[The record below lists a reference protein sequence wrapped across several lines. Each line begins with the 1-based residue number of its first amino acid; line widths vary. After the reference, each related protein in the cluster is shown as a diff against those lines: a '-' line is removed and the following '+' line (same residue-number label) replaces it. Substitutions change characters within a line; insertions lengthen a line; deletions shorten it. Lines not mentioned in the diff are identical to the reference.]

1 MSKKVE
7 FTGEILRDVSGLV
20 HLLYILGLSAVT
32 PYTKYWQNSQKQKLS
47 VVWYKYKNEWHYKP
61 GQKVNEVKDTTG
73 AGDAFWA
80 AFLTQYLNTNDIEIS
95 VQYAIEIAAQKVQTF
110 GPLYFQKKL

>member
-1 MSKKVE
+1 MDDFQRFTNMENPNEEDAKSFLDQLNTTFICLTCGSK
-7 FTGEILRDVSGLV
+7 G
-20 HLLYILGLSAVT
+20 
-32 PYTKYWQNSQKQKLS
+32 
-47 VVWYKYKNEWHYKP
+47 VWYKYENEWHFKP
-61 GQKVNEVKDTTG
+61 AQKVIEVKDTTG

-110 GPLYFQKKL
+110 GPLYTNVG